1 MFLHMLF
8 DIIKSMHSNMGNTY
22 SMSDSQHE
30 ILEFEVIGNIK
41 LMNKFNVLE

>member
-8 DIIKSMHSNMGNTY
+8 DIIKNMHYMGNTD
-22 SMSDSQHE
+22 SMFESQHE

-41 LMNKFNVLE
+41 LMNKVNVLE

>member
-8 DIIKSMHSNMGNTY
+8 DIIKSMHSNMENTD
-22 SMSDSQHE
+22 SMFDSQHE

-41 LMNKFNVLE
+41 LMNKVNVLE